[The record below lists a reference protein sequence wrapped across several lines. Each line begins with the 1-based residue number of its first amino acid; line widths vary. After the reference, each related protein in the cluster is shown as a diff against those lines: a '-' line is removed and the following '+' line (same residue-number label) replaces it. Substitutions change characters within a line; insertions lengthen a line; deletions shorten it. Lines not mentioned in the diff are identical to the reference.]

1 MNRDERFEELWTA
14 FLEGELDAA
23 GFDELDQLLASDAEL
38 LRRAADLY
46 AEHRLLG
53 LTMQSDD
60 AERFLKGTM
69 ARALREREGFVSA
82 VSDSVRQTVPPPRP
96 RRIAGYLVVAAAAFL
111 VSLGVQQLLS
121 TPPAP
126 APEPVATLVRAQGA
140 RWDRGGVLPEGSRL
154 LQGRLRLLE
163 GAAAIQ
169 FDSGAVMLL
178 SGSADLDLETRGRAL
193 LRSGKVTV
201 EASEAYGFTVRTP
214 AGEVVDLGTEF
225 AVAVEA
231 TGATEVH
238 VLQGEVSWSGSASR
252 VLQTGQALRFD
263 SAAAPEGR
271 SVPLTDKGFKELL
284 RTIRP
289 EPAEKSLIAYEGFE
303 YPAGERDP
311 GQASGGT
318 GWKGPWR
325 LRTTEETRNDRDT
338 STTFIVGAE
347 SLSGPWSLPAA
358 RGGALHFPAARS
370 FRVRPLA
377 EPIDLGRDA
386 VTYVSFL
393 MRQESVDRD
402 PPFFR
407 LTFRSS
413 EDFPNQVVGF
423 GMPPTRR
430 PAIYRNRDNFNASV
444 SFEPGPLLLWVCKI
458 ASRRQ
463 GPDEVFLK
471 IYRPEEAVGPLE
483 PAAWTQVTGPFL
495 SDARL
500 DLVLLTGTGQ
510 GRQWFDELRIG
521 RTWESVT
528 RKE

>member
-1 MNRDERFEELWTA
+1 MNRDERFEELWTS

-23 GFDELDQLLASDAEL
+23 GFDELDRLLASDAEL

-53 LTMQSDD
+53 LTLQSDD
-60 AERFLKGTM
+60 ADRFLKATM
-69 ARALREREGFVSA
+69 TRAFRDRESFVSA
-82 VSDSVRQTVPPPRP
+82 VSESVRRAAPPRP
-96 RRIAGYLVVAAAAFL
+96 RRVAGYLAVAAAAFL
-111 VSLGVQQLLS
+111 VSLGVQQLLAS
-121 TPPAP
+121 PPAP
-126 APEPVATLVRAQGA
+126 SPVATLVRAQDA
-140 RWDRGGVLPEGSRL
+140 LWDHGGDLPEGCRL
-154 LQGRLRLLE
+154 LPGRLRLLK

-178 SGSADLDLETRGRAL
+178 SGSADLELESRGRAL

-225 AVAVEA
+225 AVAVEP

-238 VLQGEVSWSGSASR
+238 VLRGEVSWTGSASR
-252 VLQTGQALRFD
+252 VLETGQALRFE
-263 SAAAPEGR
+263 SAGAPEGR
-271 SVPLTDKGFKELL
+271 SVPLTDKGFQELL
-284 RTIRP
+284 RTFRP
-289 EPAEKSLIAYEGFE
+289 DSAGKSLIAYEGFE
-303 YPAGERDP
+303 YPAGEREP
-311 GQASGGT
+311 GQASGGS

-325 LRTTEETRNDRDT
+325 LRTPEETRNDRDT
-338 STTFIVGAE
+338 STAFIIAPE
-347 SLSGPWSLPAA
+347 SVSGPWSLPAA
-358 RGGALHFPAARS
+358 RGGALHLPAARS

-386 VTYVSFL
+386 VTYVSFR
-393 MRQESVDRD
+393 MRQELVERD

-430 PAIYRNRDNFNASV
+430 PAIYRNRDNFNSSV
-444 SFEPGPLLLWVCKI
+444 SFEPGPPLFWVCKI
-458 ASRRQ
+458 ASRRL

-471 IYRPEEAVGPLE
+471 IYRPDEAVGPLE
-483 PAAWTQVTGPFL
+483 PAAWTQATGPFF

-500 DLVLLTGTGQ
+500 DLVLVTGTGQ

-528 RKE
+528 RQE